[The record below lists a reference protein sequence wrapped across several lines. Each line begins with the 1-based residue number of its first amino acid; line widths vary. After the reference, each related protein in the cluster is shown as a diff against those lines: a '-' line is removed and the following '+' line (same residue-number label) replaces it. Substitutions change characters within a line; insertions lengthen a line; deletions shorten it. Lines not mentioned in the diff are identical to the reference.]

1 MQHHRHHGRQAR
13 LFAPPPRIRLTRPAR
28 QAVRAAL
35 AELIAAV
42 LRPPAKARRQGGP
55 NDGPR

>member
-1 MQHHRHHGRQAR
+1 MQHHRHNGRQAP
-13 LFAPPPRIRLTRPAR
+13 LFAPRIRLMRPAR

-35 AELIAAV
+35 AELIAAL

-55 NDGPR
+55 NDGTR

>member
-1 MQHHRHHGRQAR
+1 MQHHRHNGRQAP
-13 LFAPPPRIRLTRPAR
+13 LFAPRIRLMRPAR

-42 LRPPAKARRQGGP
+42 LCPPARARRQGGP

>member
-1 MQHHRHHGRQAR
+1 MQHHRHNGRQAP
-13 LFAPPPRIRLTRPAR
+13 LFAPRIRLLRPAR

-35 AELIAAV
+35 AELIAA
-42 LRPPAKARRQGGP
+42 LLCPPARARRQGGP

>member
-13 LFAPPPRIRLTRPAR
+13 LFAPPPRICLTRPAR

-42 LRPPAKARRQGGP
+42 LCPPARARRQGGP
-55 NDGPR
+55 NDGTR

>member
-1 MQHHRHHGRQAR
+1 MQHHRHNGRQAP
-13 LFAPPPRIRLTRPAR
+13 LFAPRIRLMRPAR

-35 AELIAAV
+35 AELIAAL
-42 LRPPAKARRQGGP
+42 LRPPARARRQGGP